1 MKVVVI
7 GSGPAGYYVAEGLLN
22 QAGADVEVDI
32 IDRLPVPY
40 GLVRAGVAPDHQ
52 STKSVIRR
60 FAALH
65 DSPAL
70 RFFGNLEVGRD
81 VSIDELLHLYDAVV
95 LATGA
100 ADDRRLGIPGE
111 SLPGVYGAAQ
121 FVGWYNGHPDWVGL
135 DPLLDTTSAVIIG
148 NGNVAIDVARVLAKT
163 PAEMAGSDL
172 AAHAAAC
179 IHASPLREFCIAGRR
194 GPLQV
199 GFTPKE
205 LGELGELAEVVT
217 TADPAQLP
225 PPEAMAAASAGLKRV
240 LGIIEAFAR
249 QSPGSGRKRLHL
261 EFFARPVRIL
271 GDDRVTG
278 VQFERT
284 IVDNGVCT
292 GTGELFERDCGLVV
306 SCIGYRSQPLSGV
319 PFDAASGVHR
329 NVGGVVAEGLHC
341 TGWSAHGPAGTIGSN
356 RKEGFE
362 LAARLAARPAAPGK
376 AGRAGLAALAAARGI
391 EIVDFAA
398 WQRIDAAEVAAAL
411 PPAPRRKLVAIADLL
426 AAARG

>member
-7 GSGPAGYYVAEGLLN
+7 GAGPAGYYVAEGLLN
-22 QAGADVEVDI
+22 RAGADVEVDI
-32 IDRLPVPY
+32 VDRQPVPY

-65 DSPAL
+65 DAPAL

-81 VSIDELLHLYDAVV
+81 VTTDELLQLYDAVV

-100 ADDRRLGIPGE
+100 DDDRRLGIPGE
-111 SLPGVYGAAQ
+111 SLAGVYGAAR
-121 FVGWYNGHPDWVGL
+121 FVGWYNGHPDRVGL

-163 PAEMAGSDL
+163 PAEMATSDL
-172 AAHAAAC
+172 VAHAAAR
-179 IHASPLREFCIAGRR
+179 IHASPLREICIAGRR

-205 LGELGELAEVVT
+205 LGELGELAEAVT

-225 PPEAMAAASAGLKRV
+225 PPGAVAAASAGLKRV
-240 LGIIEAFAR
+240 LASIEDFSR
-249 QSPGSGRKRLHL
+249 RPPERGRKRLHL

-271 GDDRVTG
+271 GDGRVTG

-284 IVDNGVCT
+284 IVENGVCT

-306 SCIGYRSQPLSGV
+306 SCIGYRSRPMGGV

-329 NVGGVVAEGLHC
+329 NAGGVVAEGLYC

-356 RKEGFE
+356 RREGFE

-376 AGRAGLAALAAARGI
+376 AGRVGLAALAAARGI
-391 EIVDFAA
+391 EIIDFAG
-398 WQRIDAAEVAAAL
+398 WRRIDAAEVAAAV
-411 PPAPRRKLVAIADLL
+411 PPAPRRKFVLTREML

>member
-1 MKVVVI
+1 MKVAVI
-7 GSGPAGYYVAEGLLN
+7 GSGPAGYYVAEGLLE
-22 QAGADVEVDI
+22 QAGANVEVDI
-32 IDRLPVPY
+32 VDRLPVPY

-65 DSPAL
+65 GSAAL
-70 RFFGNLEVGRD
+70 RFFGNLEVARD
-81 VSIDELLHLYDAVV
+81 VSIGELLQLYDAVV

-100 ADDRRLGIPGE
+100 ANDRRLGIPGE
-111 SLPGVYGAAQ
+111 SLAGVYGAAQ
-121 FVGWYNGHPDWVGL
+121 FVGWYNGHPDWAGL
-135 DPLLDTTSAVIIG
+135 DPALDTTSAMIIG
-148 NGNVAIDVARVLAKT
+148 NGNVAIDVARVLART
-163 PAEMAGSDL
+163 PAEMASSDL
-172 AAHAAAC
+172 VAHAAAR

-205 LGELGELAEVVT
+205 LGELGELADVVT
-217 TADPAQLP
+217 TVDPTQLP
-225 PPEAMAAASAGLKRV
+225 PPEALAAASAGRKRV
-240 LGIIEAFAR
+240 LGILEGYSR
-249 QSPGSGRKRLHL
+249 RSPDPERKRLQL

-284 IVDNGVCT
+284 VVENGVCT

-306 SCIGYRSQPLSGV
+306 SCIGYRSQPVCGV
-319 PFDAASGVHR
+319 PFDEANGVHR
-329 NVGGVVAEGLHC
+329 NVGGVVAEGLYC
-341 TGWSAHGPAGTIGSN
+341 TGWSARGPAGTIGSN

-362 LAARLAARPAAPGK
+362 LAARLASRPAAPGK
-376 AGRAGLAALAAARGI
+376 AGRAGLQALAAARGI
-391 EIVDFAA
+391 ETVDFAA
-398 WQRIDAAEVAAAL
+398 WQRIDAAEAAAAV
-411 PPAPRRKLVAIADLL
+411 PPAPRRKLVKIREML

>member
-1 MKVVVI
+1 MKVAVI
-7 GSGPAGYYVAEGLLN
+7 GSGPAGYYVAEGLIERSG
-22 QAGADVEVDI
+22 AGVEVDI
-32 IDRLPVPY
+32 VDRLPVPY

-65 DSPAL
+65 DSPSL

-81 VSIDELLHLYDAVV
+81 VTIDELRQLYDAVV

-100 ADDRRLGIPGE
+100 VDDRRLGIPGE
-111 SLPGVYGAAQ
+111 SLAGVYGAAQ
-121 FVGWYNGHPDWVGL
+121 FVGWYNGHPDWVSL
-135 DPLLDTTSAVIIG
+135 DPLLDTNSAVIIG

-163 PAEMAGSDL
+163 AAEMAGSDL
-172 AAHAAAC
+172 VDHAAGR

-205 LGELGELAEVVT
+205 LGELGELADVVT

-225 PPEAMAAASAGLKRV
+225 PPESVAAASAGLKRV
-240 LGIIEAFAR
+240 LGIIEGFAR
-249 QSPGSGRKRLHL
+249 RAPDPGRKRLHL
-261 EFFARPVRIL
+261 EFFARPVHIL
-271 GDDRVTG
+271 GDARVTG

-284 IVDNGVCT
+284 VVENGVCT
-292 GTGELFERDCGLVV
+292 GTGQLFERGCGLVV
-306 SCIGYRSQPLSGV
+306 SCIGYRSQPVSGV
-319 PFDAASGVHR
+319 PFDAAAGVHR
-329 NVGGVVAEGLHC
+329 NAGGVVADGLYC

-362 LAARLAARPAAPGK
+362 LAARLALRPATPGK
-376 AGRAGLAALAAARGI
+376 KGRVGLEALTVARGI
-391 EIVDFAA
+391 EIVDFAT
-398 WQRIDAAEVAAAL
+398 WRRIDAAEVAAAT
-411 PPAPRRKLVAIADLL
+411 PPAPRRKLVTTREML
-426 AAARG
+426 AVARG